1 MNTLIS
7 AVSRMILAAPIRTFL
22 IKDIKGLENIPQKG
36 NFILV
41 SNHLS
46 HADSFMS
53 GYIITP
59 RKFTFL
65 SQIDQ
70 YAGFKKILRDL
81 VYLWGGV
88 IPVNRKSNES
98 KKQAIETAIKM
109 LKNGFC
115 LVVYPEGGRA
125 YDGVMREFKF
135 GVGKLHL
142 DSGVPVLPVALRG
155 TRELM
160 PPHGGLKFKK
170 TAEIVIGEPLNFAK
184 EREMARSLDKN
195 SGEYRNLCRNIAKKI
210 EGKVRELSNYKY
222 EIKSY

>member
-65 SQIDQ
+65 SQVDQ
-70 YAGFKKILRDL
+70 YTGFKKMLRNL

-88 IPVNRKSNES
+88 IPVNRKSDES
-98 KKQAIETAIKM
+98 KKQAIETAVKM
-109 LKNGFC
+109 LKNGYC

-142 DSGVPVLPVALRG
+142 DSGVPVLPVALKG

-160 PPHGGLKFKK
+160 PLHGGLKFKK
-170 TAEIVIGEPLNFAK
+170 AAEIIIGKPLDFIEQRKAA
-184 EREMARSLDKN
+184 ESLNKD
-195 SGEYRNLCRNIAKKI
+195 SEGYRNLCRVIAKRVEKR
-210 EGKVRELSNYKY
+210 VRELQ
-222 EIKSY
+222 I

>member
-7 AVSRMILAAPIRTFL
+7 AVSRIILATPIRTFL

-65 SQIDQ
+65 SQVDQ
-70 YAGFKKILRDL
+70 YTGFKKILRDS

-88 IPVNRKSNES
+88 IPVNRKSDES
-98 KKQAIETAIKM
+98 KKQAIETAVKM
-109 LKNGFC
+109 LKNGYC

-142 DSGVPVLPVALRG
+142 DGGVPVLPVALMG

-160 PPHGGLKFKK
+160 PPHGGLKLKK
-170 TAEIVIGEPLNFAK
+170 TAEIVIGKPLNFTK
-184 EREMARSLDKN
+184 EREMAISLDKN

-222 EIKSY
+222 EIK

>member
-7 AVSRMILAAPIRTFL
+7 VVSRIILAAPIRTFL

-46 HADSFMS
+46 HADSFMN
-53 GYIITP
+53 GYICTP

-65 SQIDQ
+65 SQTDQ
-70 YAGFKKILRDL
+70 YGGFKKICRNL

-88 IPVNRKSNES
+88 IPVNRKSDES
-98 KKQAIETAIKM
+98 KKRAIETAVKM
-109 LKNGFC
+109 LKSGYC

-160 PPHGGLKFKK
+160 PLHGGLKLKK
-170 TAEIVIGEPLNFAK
+170 TAEIIIGKPLDFAE
-184 EREMARSLDKN
+184 ERKAAKSLNAD
-195 SGEYRNLCRNIAKKI
+195 SGEYRDLCRNLAKRI
-210 EGKVRELSNYKY
+210 EERVRELQ
-222 EIKSY
+222 I

>member
-7 AVSRMILAAPIRTFL
+7 AVSRMILATPIRTFL

-65 SQIDQ
+65 SQVDQ
-70 YAGFKKILRDL
+70 YTGFKKMLRDS

-98 KKQAIETAIKM
+98 KRQAIETAVKM
-109 LKNGFC
+109 LENGYC

-142 DSGVPVLPVALRG
+142 DGGVPVLPVALRG

-160 PPHGGLKFKK
+160 PPHGSLKLKK
-170 TAEIVIGEPLNFAK
+170 TAEIVIGKPLNFTK

-195 SGEYRNLCRNIAKKI
+195 SGEYRNLCRNVAKKI

-222 EIKSY
+222 EIE

>member
-1 MNTLIS
+1 M
-7 AVSRMILAAPIRTFL
+7 
-22 IKDIKGLENIPQKG
+22 ENIPQKG